1 MTLAWHF
8 TFRTHLEMNI
18 NVITAGFYQAAWQL
32 GLEASFYA
40 GNLCRG
46 AVLAVLIVVKSPT
59 FLAQAGTL
67 QTAQSRVGSLQL
79 PAGRGETLPGSNTVK
94 INQVSFLGVFE
105 VDLINYNITEI

>member
-1 MTLAWHF
+1 
-8 TFRTHLEMNI
+8 MNI

-32 GLEASFYA
+32 GLEASFDA

-94 INQVSFLGVFE
+94 INQVSFLRVFE
-105 VDLINYNITEI
+105 VDLINYNINEI